1 MTHGREMMV
10 DMILFPSLR
19 TLVIRSVSDVVN
31 VFSIVRQMR

>member
-10 DMILFPSLR
+10 DMILFLSLR
-19 TLVIRSVSDVVN
+19 TLVIWSVSDVVN